1 MCYAYPGS
9 IPASPVNGSN
19 ITQAAIGVKHLVM
32 IPLIVAG
39 RPSPLGRLQLQI
51 ISREIAWAVNGKSAS
66 LKQEALR
73 NGQNRRTEAG
83 LGRVSSLK

>member
-19 ITQAAIGVKHLVM
+19 ITQAAIGVKHLVT

-39 RPSPLGRLQLQI
+39 RPSPLGRLQLLI
-51 ISREIAWAVNGKSAS
+51 LGCGCPYPGVERDSRG
-66 LKQEALR
+66 
-73 NGQNRRTEAG
+73 G
-83 LGRVSSLK
+83 